1 VQQAAQPVRA
11 PLEQVQQVRVVQV
24 LALLVQVLLLAQLQA
39 QALLLAA

>member
-1 VQQAAQPVRA
+1 
-11 PLEQVQQVRVVQV
+11 VQQVRVVQV